1 MTRRTLTFFAFLFAC
16 MNILAQENV
25 RSELVRHSVKRRNKA
40 EQIQDTLQARFDISE
55 TTPQSVEDM
64 QRRSLD
70 LATPDNIVTDT
81 LYNEKDST
89 YSIVTRLKDGA
100 LLDTPLLLSPEEY
113 AKWHER
119 KSMQSFFR
127 KKNYEEWESKS
138 KKGKFDFTDMHFDL
152 GPAEKIFGPG
162 GVRIKTQGNAELK
175 IGYSIQT
182 IDNPSLPSRSRRTN
196 SFDFDEKINL
206 NLRGSVGDKMNMDFN
221 YNTEATFSYDAKKIA
236 LKYDGKED

>member
-113 AKWHER
+113 AK
-119 KSMQSFFR
+119 
-127 KKNYEEWESKS
+127 
-138 KKGKFDFTDMHFDL
+138 
-152 GPAEKIFGPG
+152 
-162 GVRIKTQGNAELK
+162 
-175 IGYSIQT
+175 
-182 IDNPSLPSRSRRTN
+182 
-196 SFDFDEKINL
+196 
-206 NLRGSVGDKMNMDFN
+206 
-221 YNTEATFSYDAKKIA
+221 
-236 LKYDGKED
+236 